1 MALLINN
8 DIQER
13 VLNMKDAVDAIEDV
27 LKQYAQ
33 GLACFQPRT
42 DLWSPTAVDGDYYRW
57 GSLLGAMYD
66 PPTLAFRFKSDIL
79 SWTEYDGAVTEEWHN
94 MEPGKYCGFVIL
106 IDMRNGEIIALMND
120 GMIQHAR
127 VGATAAVGA
136 KYLSKQN
143 SKILGVVGSGGMAD
157 AYTEAICT
165 VRNIEEIRVWS
176 PTKANREH
184 FADKMTKKLGVP
196 VHIVEDNQAVAD
208 NADIVALCTDSRKP
222 VYTQEMLNSQ
232 NSGALFIRCRID
244 EIDEPVFTS
253 VDKIIGMSQGSYD
266 DLNIGSEQER
276 SRRPSGKAYL
286 RRYQT
291 NDWPIL
297 ASVINGDTQGRE
309 NDDESIFFDN
319 NSAGLQFAAVGRVI
333 YESAKKKK
341 LGMHIPMEWFHQDIR
356 N

>member
-8 DIQER
+8 DVQER
-13 VLNMKDAVDAIEDV
+13 VLNMKEAVDAMEAV
-27 LKQYAQ
+27 LRQYAQ

-106 IDMRNGEIIALMND
+106 IDMRNGELIALMND
-120 GMIQHAR
+120 GIIQHAR

-136 KYLSKQN
+136 KYLSRED
-143 SKILGVVGSGGMAD
+143 SKILGVIGSGGMAY

-165 VRNIEEIRVWS
+165 VREINEIRVWS
-176 PTKANREH
+176 PTKVNREA
-184 FADKMTKKLGVP
+184 FAEKITQKIGTP
-196 VHIVEDNQAVAD
+196 VKIMEDNFSVAKG
-208 NADIVALCTDSRKP
+208 ADIVALCTDSRKP
-222 VYTQEMLNSQ
+222 VYTEEMLKAQ
-232 NSGALFIRCRID
+232 NPGGLVVRCRID
-244 EIDEPVFTS
+244 EIDEPVFST
-253 VDKIIGMSQGSYD
+253 VDKIIGMSQDSYD
-266 DLNIGSEQER
+266 DLSIGSEQER
-276 SRRPSGKAYL
+276 ARRPSDEAYL
-286 RRYQT
+286 RRYNT
-291 NDWPIL
+291 NDWPTL
-297 ASVINGDTQGRE
+297 ASVINCDQPGRE
-309 NDDESIFFDN
+309 NDKEKIFFDN

-333 YESAKKKK
+333 YESARKQK

>member
-8 DIQER
+8 DVQER
-13 VLNMKDAVDAIEDV
+13 VLDMKEAVDAMEAV

-120 GMIQHAR
+120 GIIQHVR

-136 KYLSKQN
+136 KYLSRKN
-143 SKILGVVGSGGMAD
+143 SKILGVVGSGGMAH

-176 PTKANREH
+176 PTKKNREK
-184 FADKMTKKLGVP
+184 FVEKMTKKLGIKVKT
-196 VHIVEDNQAVAD
+196 VKDNLSVAAG
-208 NADIVALCTDSRKP
+208 ADIVALCTDSRTP
-222 VYTQEMLNSQ
+222 VYTEEMMSAQ
-232 NSGALFIRCRID
+232 NSGPLFIRCRID
-244 EIDEPVFTS
+244 EIDEPVFNS
-253 VDKIIGMSQGSYD
+253 VDKIIGMSKESYD

-276 SRRPSGKAYL
+276 ARRPSGKAYL
-286 RRYQT
+286 RRYET
-291 NDWPIL
+291 NDWPTL
-297 ASVINGDTQGRE
+297 ASVINGDSEGRK
-309 NDDESIFFDN
+309 NDTESIFFDN

-333 YESAKKKK
+333 YESARKKK
-341 LGMHIPMEWFHQDIR
+341 LGMQIPMEWFHQDIR